1 MRLIEIKQ
9 RFEEKQIREENR
21 KKCVEVKTAEAE
33 LEVDSG
39 YVELFASS
47 VGSHRETADKRTKI
61 WVDNVLNLN
70 PVVTVTEPTANTSEL
85 IAVPYN
91 GPLDV
96 DSACSAQLGG
106 LCSTMLH
113 GVEAPPMIP
122 NSLTQIAAGTK
133 TRQNVGE
140 YGSNLNQDVTQPRQ
154 ISDSN
159 Q

>member
-1 MRLIEIKQ
+1 M
-9 RFEEKQIREENR
+9 
-21 KKCVEVKTAEAE
+21 
-33 LEVDSG
+33 EVDSG

-70 PVVTVTEPTANTSEL
+70 PVVTVTEPTANTSGL
-85 IAVPYN
+85 NAVPYN

-96 DSACSAQLGG
+96 DSACNAQLGG
-106 LCSTMLH
+106 LSSTNIH

-122 NSLTQIAAGTK
+122 NSLMQIAAGTK
-133 TRQNVGE
+133 TQQNIGE